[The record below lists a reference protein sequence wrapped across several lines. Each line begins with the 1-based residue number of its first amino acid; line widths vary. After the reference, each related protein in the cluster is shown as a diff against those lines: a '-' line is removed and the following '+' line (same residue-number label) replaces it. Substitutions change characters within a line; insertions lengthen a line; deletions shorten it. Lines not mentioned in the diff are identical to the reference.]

1 MSETKAPKA
10 KPAAKPKKAEHAHND
25 AQAASAPEGASSIV
39 IIKGKPLSTRG
50 RTFTGTIVSDRMS
63 KTVTVEW
70 ERRRYVPKYQRYEK
84 RRTRVKAH
92 DELGVKMGDI
102 VEIVET
108 RPISKTKNFLVM
120 RVIKPADQK

>member
-1 MSETKAPKA
+1 MTEKTE
-10 KPAAKPKKAEHAHND
+10 AKPKRVAKSKAEAT
-25 AQAASAPEGASSIV
+25 ESSSNVV

-50 RTFTGTIVSDRMS
+50 MTFTGTVISNKMA

-70 ERRRYVPKYQRYEK
+70 EGKKFVPKYQRYEK

-92 DELGVKMGDI
+92 DETGAKVGDK

-108 RPISKTKNFLVM
+108 RPISKTKNFLVT
-120 RVIKPADQK
+120 KKL

>member
-25 AQAASAPEGASSIV
+25 AQAASAPEGASS
-39 IIKGKPLSTRG
+39 KGKPLSTRG

>member
-1 MSETKAPKA
+1 MAETKTTKKASKPKA
-10 KPAAKPKKAEHAHND
+10 EPKAHKADAAP
-25 AQAASAPEGASSIV
+25 ASSV

-50 RTFTGTIVSDRMS
+50 RTFVGTVISNRMS

-70 ERRRYVPKYQRYEK
+70 DRRKYVPKYQRYEK

-92 DELGVKMGDI
+92 DPFGLQVGEK

-108 RPISKTKNFLVM
+108 RPISKTKNFLVTK
-120 RVIKPADQK
+120 RLE

>member
-10 KPAAKPKKAEHAHND
+10 KAAAKPKKAAHAHSD
-25 AQAASAPEGASSIV
+25 AQAASATEGASSVV

-50 RTFTGTIVSDRMS
+50 RTFTGIIVSDRMS

>member
-1 MSETKAPKA
+1 MAETKT
-10 KPAAKPKKAEHAHND
+10 KKAPAKKAAAAPQSAATSQD
-25 AQAASAPEGASSIV
+25 ASQSSVV

-50 RTFTGTIVSDRMS
+50 RSYVGTVISNRMS

-70 ERRRYVPKYQRYEK
+70 ERRKYIAKYQRYEK

-92 DELGVKMGDI
+92 DETGAKVGDK

-108 RPISKTKNFLVM
+108 RPISKTKNFLVV
-120 RVIKPADQK
+120 RKL